1 MKSRDGEA
9 GRPAA
14 DPAVMLALWLYAT
27 VEGVGSARELERLAE
42 SARHRRDRL
51 ASLRLSETAIR

>member
-1 MKSRDGEA
+1 
-9 GRPAA
+9 
-14 DPAVMLALWLYAT
+14 VALVLN
-27 VEGVGSARELERLAE
+27 GLAE